1 MVNIVYKKINNTKK
15 NNYLNLSFLRE
26 PDVVIKKMK
35 ELYPNRN
42 KNTYGSYLNAIT
54 SILKRVPEY
63 RYEYLIYSKENIIE
77 SNKQRQ
83 NKLDNEDRMNE
94 QQQKNYLEWNKIL
107 ALENKVKQKG
117 NLEDKIIYY
126 LYTKMP
132 PRRLEYS
139 SLIIKDSEDELNDNE
154 NYIVVNDNDMKI
166 ILNNYK
172 TSKKYG
178 KYIIDNLSDVLKN
191 SILDLIKSK
200 NKGDGDY
207 LFTNS
212 KNKNY
217 NQNQFSNRI
226 NRLFLK
232 VNKKKVGLN
241 ILRHSFISNLY
252 RSNPSNKKKI
262 EIASF
267 MSHDVRTQGFYN
279 FIQ

>member
-1 MVNIVYKKINNTKK
+1 MVNIVYKKINNKNK

-26 PDVVIKKMK
+26 PDVVIKKLK

-54 SILKRVPEY
+54 SILKRTPEY
-63 RYEYLIYSKENIIE
+63 KEEYLVYSSENIIE

-83 NKLDNEDRMNE
+83 NKLDNEDRMSE
-94 QQQKNYLEWNKIL
+94 QQQKNYLEWNDIL
-107 ALENKVKQKG
+107 ALEDKVKQKG

-154 NYIVVNDNDMKI
+154 NYIIVNDSIKI

-178 KYIIDNLSDVLKN
+178 KYIIDKLPELLKEL
-191 SILDLIKSK
+191 IIELIKSK
-200 NKGDGDY
+200 EKKDGNY
-207 LFTNS
+207 LFTN
-212 KNKNY
+212 NKGKKY
-217 NQNQFSNRI
+217 TQNQFSNRI

-262 EIASF
+262 EIASN
-267 MSHDVRTQGFYN
+267 MGHDVRTQGFYN